1 MRRSDGVCEP
11 CRRNGAEGTHAGAR
25 AHRGARVAR
34 AEVVFPASSPFWGAS
49 ALDPAY
55 RAGAPQP
62 PQTLT
67 PGPALQP
74 PARKKRRTWCACS
87 APPATAATAGL
98 GARPEHPAPFAS
110 SPPPARRAAR
120 ARLRVSM
127 HSGPVRGWMTP
138 SRRAGV
144 SSSTSMRV
152 ERRGVGVNDADA
164 SESSIRVLKTAPAAR
179 PFWGREV
186 WGCDVPGALVRAAPN
201 ELERVERWAGPAQ
214 GPAGGQRMDESFG
227 ER

>member
-1 MRRSDGVCEP
+1 MRARGHTAAREWRAPKLSSPHLPLFGGPVRSTP
-11 CRRNGAEGTHAGAR
+11 RTAR
-25 AHRGARVAR
+25 ARLSHPKPSPQAL
-34 AEVVFPASSPFWGAS
+34 PSSP
-49 ALDPAY
+49 LPE
-55 RAGAPQP
+55 
-62 PQTLT
+62 
-67 PGPALQP
+67 
-74 PARKKRRTWCACS
+74 KKRRTWCACS

-98 GARPEHPAPFAS
+98 GARPEHPAPFTS

-201 ELERVERWAGPAQ
+201 ELERGERWAGPAQ

>member
-1 MRRSDGVCEP
+1 MEASAPHSPFIGCSRRAAFGWRMRTLPPERGRGHTCGRAGTP
-11 CRRNGAEGTHAGAR
+11 RRASGAR
-25 AHRGARVAR
+25 RRCLPRIFPFDAFFGGPVRSTPRTAR
-34 AEVVFPASSPFWGAS
+34 ARLSHPKPSP
-49 ALDPAY
+49 
-55 RAGAPQP
+55 Q
-62 PQTLT
+62 
-67 PGPALQP
+67 ALQP

-87 APPATAATAGL
+87 APPATAAMAGL
-98 GARPEHPAPFAS
+98 GARPEHPAPFTS

-186 WGCDVPGALVRAAPN
+186 WG
-201 ELERVERWAGPAQ
+201 
-214 GPAGGQRMDESFG
+214 
-227 ER
+227 